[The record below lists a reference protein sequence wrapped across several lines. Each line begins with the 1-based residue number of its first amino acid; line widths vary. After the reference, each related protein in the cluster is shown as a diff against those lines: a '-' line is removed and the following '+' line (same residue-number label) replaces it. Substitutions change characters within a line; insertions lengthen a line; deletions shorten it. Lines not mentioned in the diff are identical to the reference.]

1 MSSNSIR
8 TDFPILATEVRGKP
22 LVYLDNAATTQKPQC
37 VIDAISHYYE
47 TQNSNVHR
55 AAHYLADLAT
65 TAVESSR
72 DKLAEF
78 INAPAREE
86 VIFTRGTTE
95 SINLIAGCLDS
106 HLQPGDQILISHAEH
121 HANIVPWQMLAARTG
136 AQLIACNLLDSG
148 DLDLDDFAQK
158 LGPTTKLVAIGHVSN
173 ALGTLNPVR
182 DIVQL
187 AKAEGNKDTLVLLD
201 GAQAVGHLSVDV
213 QDLGCDFYAF
223 SGHKMFGPT
232 GIGVVWGRKALLEA
246 MPPWQGG
253 GEMIRTVSI
262 TESTYNE
269 LPYKYEAGTPNMAG
283 IVGLGAAVDYLNTLP
298 RDELQAQEDKLIAWT
313 LSQLQQVPG
322 IRLVGEP
329 RQRIGAISFVH
340 NEGHPHD
347 LGTLL
352 DQQGI
357 AVRTG
362 HHCAMPLMDH
372 LKLPGTVRASFC
384 LYNQQDDAQR
394 FIDALHKAVTF
405 L

>member
-1 MSSNSIR
+1 MTTANIR
-8 TDFPILATEVRGKP
+8 ADFPILATEVRGKP
-22 LVYLDNAATTQKPQC
+22 LVYLDNAATTQKPQS
-37 VIDAISHYYE
+37 VIDAIRHYYE
-47 TQNSNVHR
+47 AQNSNVHR

-65 TAVESSR
+65 TAVETSR
-72 DKLAEF
+72 DKLAAF

-86 VIFTRGTTE
+86 VIFTGGTTE
-95 SINLIAGCLDS
+95 SINLVASCLDAY
-106 HLQPGDQILISHAEH
+106 LQAGDQILISHAEH
-121 HANIVPWQMLAARTG
+121 HANIVPWQMLATRTG
-136 AQLIACNLLDSG
+136 ANLVACNLLDSG
-148 DLDLDDFAQK
+148 DLDLDDFKQK
-158 LGPTTKLVAIGHVSN
+158 LHRGTKLVALGHVSN
-173 ALGTLNPVR
+173 ALGTLNPV
-182 DIVQL
+182 DEIVQL
-187 AKAEGNKDTLVLLD
+187 AKAHGALVLID

-213 QDLGCDFYAF
+213 QSLGCDFYAF

-232 GIGVVWGRKALLEA
+232 GIGVLWGRSSLLEE

-262 TESTYNE
+262 ASSTYNE

-283 IVGLGAAVDYLNTLP
+283 IVGLGAAVDYLNALP
-298 RDELQAQEDKLIAWT
+298 RKQLQAEEDRLLAWT
-313 LSQLQQVPG
+313 ISQLQQVPG
-322 IRLVGEP
+322 IKLVGEP
-329 RQRIGAISFVH
+329 KHRVGAISFVH
-340 NEGHPHD
+340 DEGHPHD

>member
-1 MSSNSIR
+1 MTAANIR
-8 TDFPILATEVRGKP
+8 ADFPILATEVRGKP
-22 LVYLDNAATTQKPQC
+22 LVYLDNAATTQKPQS
-37 VIDAISHYYE
+37 VIDAIRHYYE
-47 TQNSNVHR
+47 AQNSNVHR

-65 TAVESSR
+65 TAVEASR
-72 DKLAEF
+72 DKLAAF

-86 VIFTRGTTE
+86 IIFTRGTTE
-95 SINLIAGCLDS
+95 SINLVAGCLDGY
-106 HLQPGDQILISHAEH
+106 LEAGDQVLISHAEH

-136 AQLIACNLLDSG
+136 ATLVACNLLGSG
-148 DLDLDDFAQK
+148 DLDLDDFKQK
-158 LGPTTKLVAIGHVSN
+158 LNQGTKLVALGHVSN
-173 ALGTLNPVR
+173 ALGTLNPV
-182 DIVQL
+182 DEIVQL
-187 AKAEGNKDTLVLLD
+187 AKAHGALVLID

-213 QDLGCDFYAF
+213 QALGCDFYAF

-232 GIGVVWGRKALLEA
+232 GIGVLWGRSSLLQE

-262 TESTYNE
+262 ASSTYND

-298 RDELQAQEDKLIAWT
+298 RAQLQAEEDQLVAWT
-313 LSQLQQVPG
+313 ISQLQQVPG
-322 IRLVGEP
+322 IKLVGEP
-329 RQRIGAISFVH
+329 KHRVGAISFVH
-340 NEGHPHD
+340 SEGHPHD

-372 LKLPGTVRASFC
+372 LELPGTVRASFC